1 MKHPATTEVCKW
13 LETQGFKITYVG
25 VDSFGVLDMKAL
37 EAAITPQTILI
48 TVMHSNNEVG
58 TLQPIAE
65 ISALAKKRG
74 ITVHTDAAQ
83 SAGKVALDVES
94 LGVDLLTLACHKFYA
109 PKGIGVLCMHSLLPS
124 VPH

>member
-1 MKHPATTEVCKW
+1 M
-13 LETQGFKITYVG
+13 G

-74 ITVHTDAAQ
+74 IAVHTDAAQ
-83 SAGKVALDVES
+83 SAGKVALDVEG
-94 LGVDLLTLACHKFYA
+94 LGVDLMTLACHKFYA
-109 PKGIGVLCMHSLLPS
+109 PKGIGVLCVHSLIHP
-124 VPH
+124 